1 MKKIIILI
9 SILCVF
15 SGVAVVSAEDS
26 FAFPVSMNGTGG
38 VSVNPAAPIP
48 ALVGA
53 SDDTITLTMFYSHTC
68 SECQNVLS
76 GFLPQFLVEHP
87 GVKVLYY
94 DTADNS
100 TNKALFASYNA
111 RYNRPGSSVP
121 AIFVGD
127 RELSGYEEI
136 VSGLYEA
143 VDEAEAQIGSEN
155 VQTEPDNGTPFP
167 VIPNPAPDTFG
178 TFTNVFLGAISFGQP
193 SSVSDAFFTPLPD
206 RTQAPTDDGTRL
218 DSANH
223 TPVNSLG
230 FFDFAVPV
238 ASNLTPRTSPPEDTG
253 TNAAFPIEFAFPDFT
268 PSSSDNNQ
276 PSPTTAFLNIRLS
289 DGTLLSQFSSPDT
302 EVIFPPAMCPTC
314 S

>member
-15 SGVAVVSAEDS
+15 SGVTVVSAEDS
-26 FAFPVSMNGTGG
+26 FAFAGNTNGTGW
-38 VSVNPAAPIP
+38 VSANPATPIP

-100 TNKALFASYNA
+100 TSKALFASYNA

-143 VDEAEAQIGSEN
+143 VDEAAAQIGSEN
-155 VQTEPDNGTPFP
+155 VQTEPDNGTPLP
-167 VIPNPAPDTFG
+167 MIPNPAPDTFG

-206 RTQAPTDDGTRL
+206 RTQAPADDETRL
-218 DSANH
+218 DSANPI
-223 TPVNSLG
+223 PVNSLG
-230 FFDFAVPV
+230 FFDFVVPA
-238 ASNLTPRTSPPEDTG
+238 ASNLTPPSSPPENTG
-253 TNAAFPIEFAFPDFT
+253 MNAAFPIEFAFPDFT
-268 PSSSDNNQ
+268 PASSDNGR
-276 PSPTTAFLNIRLS
+276 PSPTAAFMDIRLS
-289 DGTLLSQFSSPDT
+289 DGTLLTVFGSPDT
-302 EVIFPPAMCPTC
+302 KIVFPPAMCPTC
-314 S
+314 G